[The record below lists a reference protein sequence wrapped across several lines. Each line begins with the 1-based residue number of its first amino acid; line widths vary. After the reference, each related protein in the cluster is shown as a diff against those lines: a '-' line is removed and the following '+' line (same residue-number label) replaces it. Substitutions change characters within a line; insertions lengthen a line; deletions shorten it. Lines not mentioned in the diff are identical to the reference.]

1 MSDNTAAATTEATVQ
16 AKAQRDQKNSRGGEW
31 HQSACILCASNC
43 GIEVQLGGDN
53 NGEITRTR
61 GDKAHPGSKG
71 YLCNKAS
78 RLNHYQNRADR
89 LLSPMRRNSSGGY
102 DAIDWESALAEIAD
116 KLGKVR
122 DTQGGE
128 KIFYYGGGGQG
139 NHLPGVHAQ
148 STLGALGVKFKSNA
162 LAQEKTGEFWVSEH
176 MLGNWAHG
184 DFENTQVGVFIG
196 KNPWQSHGI
205 TQARATLREMS
216 KDPNRTLIVIDPAR
230 TESADLADIHLA
242 VKPASDAWLL
252 AALAAVM
259 VEEELFDEAFI
270 KSHVSG
276 IDDVRQALAKVDIKR
291 HAKLCGISEQ
301 LIRTTARTIA
311 AAKSVAVFEDLGVQM
326 NRHSTLISY
335 LQRLLWLPT
344 GNFGRAGTHY
354 IPNTLGSMGS
364 GRLHGTTP
372 VTDSPVIGGL
382 MPCNLITDEVLT
394 EHPERF
400 RAMIIEATNPVHS
413 LAESARFREAMRA
426 LDCTVVIDV
435 AMTETAR
442 EADYVLPT
450 ATQYEKAEATFFN
463 FEFPNNYYQLR
474 QPLFDAPPG
483 VLTEA
488 EIHARLTE
496 KLGALPQE
504 RIDELDTALQQGRT
518 EFRNAVMAGLAADPQ
533 LMAVAPALLY
543 RTLGKHIGEKLAP
556 AAPLWAVMQKFAMTS
571 PQAVRA
577 SSKALADSANEDLGD
592 ALFDHILDSPS
603 GAVFSSER
611 WEDVWGRIN
620 TADGKI
626 KLNQSEMLEELDV
639 LSSEEPFNP
648 PEEFPFL
655 LSAGERRAFTANTI
669 IRDPDWKR
677 KDRDGALR
685 INPKDARR
693 LNLGDGATARITTVS
708 GVAEAVVEINERMQE
723 GHVALPNGAGLIY
736 PESPKDG
743 VIDGHEEASGERLV
757 GLAPNELTS
766 RFDRDK
772 FAGTPWHKSVPARLE
787 AI

>member
-1 MSDNTAAATTEATVQ
+1 MSQTTTTE
-16 AKAQRDQKNSRGGEW
+16 KPNNRGGEW
-31 HQSACILCASNC
+31 HQSACILCSANC

-53 NGEITRTR
+53 NDQIIRTR

-89 LLSPMRRNSSGGY
+89 LLSPMRRNARGGY
-102 DAIDWESALAEIAD
+102 DPIDWDTAISEIAD
-116 KLGKVR
+116 KFAKVK
-122 DTQGGE
+122 DNYGGE

-148 STLGALGVKFKSNA
+148 STLSALGVKYKSNA

-176 MLGNWAHG
+176 MLGSWAHG
-184 DFENTQVGVFIG
+184 DFENTEVAVFIG

-205 TQARATLREMS
+205 AQARATLREIS
-216 KDPNRTLIVIDPAR
+216 KDPNRTLIIIDPAQ

-252 AALAAVM
+252 AALVAVM
-259 VEEELFDEAFI
+259 VEEQLFDEAFI
-270 KSHVSG
+270 EKH
-276 IDDVRQALAKVDIKR
+276 IDGLDEVRDALRKVDVKR
-291 HAKLCGISEQ
+291 NASLCGISEEV
-301 LIRTTARTIA
+301 IRSTARTIA
-311 AAKSVAVFEDLGVQM
+311 SAKSVAVFEDLGVQM

-354 IPNTLGSMGS
+354 IPNTLGSLGS
-364 GRLHGTTP
+364 GRLQGTSP
-372 VTDSPVIGGL
+372 VTNSPIIGGL
-382 MPCNLITDEVLT
+382 MPCNLITDEILT
-394 EHPERF
+394 DHPDRF
-400 RAMIIEATNPVHS
+400 RAMIVEATNPVHS
-413 LAESARFREAMRA
+413 LAESSRFRQAMRA
-426 LDCTVVIDV
+426 LDCSVVIDV

-463 FEFPNNYYQLR
+463 FEFPHNYYQLR
-474 QPLFDAPPG
+474 QPLFDAPAG

-488 EIHARLTE
+488 EIHARIVE
-496 KLGALPQE
+496 KLGALPKE
-504 RIDELDTALQQGRT
+504 RINELNAALQQGRT
-518 EFRNAVMAGLAADPQ
+518 EFRNAVMSGLAAEPE

-543 RTLGKHIGEKLAP
+543 RTLGKHIGEKFAP
-556 AAPLWAVMQKFAMTS
+556 GAPLWAVMQKFAMSS
-571 PQAVRA
+571 PAAVRA
-577 SSKALADSANEDLGD
+577 SSETLAASSDQNLGD
-592 ALFDHILDSPS
+592 VLFDRILTSPS
-603 GAVFSSER
+603 GAVFSTET
-611 WEDVWGRIN
+611 WDDVWGRIN

-626 KLNQSEMLEELDV
+626 KLNQSEMLEELNV
-639 LSSEEPFNP
+639 LLVEEPFTA

-677 KDRDGALR
+677 KDREGALR

-693 LNLGDGATARITTVS
+693 LNLGDGATARVTTAT

-723 GHVALPNGAGLIY
+723 GHVALPNGTGLVY
-736 PESPKDG
+736 PVDQKANS
-743 VIDGHEEASGERLV
+743 EASESSDKETPTDERIY
-757 GLAPNELTS
+757 GIAPNELTS
-766 RFDRDK
+766 RLDRDK

>member
-1 MSDNTAAATTEATVQ
+1 MSKDSQASAPAT
-16 AKAQRDQKNSRGGEW
+16 KNARQGDW

-43 GIEVQLGGDN
+43 GIEVQLGGASN
-53 NGEITRTR
+53 REIVRTR

-89 LLSPMRRNSSGGY
+89 LTEPMRRNSSGGY
-102 DAIDWESALAEIAD
+102 DPIDWDTAIAEIAE
-116 KLGKVR
+116 KLGKIR
-122 DTQGGE
+122 DTHGGE
-128 KIFYYGGGGQG
+128 RIFYYGGGGQG

-148 STLGALGVKFKSNA
+148 STLAALDVAYRSNA

-176 MLGNWAHG
+176 MLGGWAHG
-184 DFENTQVGVFIG
+184 DFEHAQVAVFLG

-205 TQARATLREMS
+205 AQARATLKEIA

-252 AALAAVM
+252 AALTAVM
-259 VEEELFDEAFI
+259 AEENLFDNNFI
-270 KSHVSG
+270 KQHING
-276 IDDVRQALAKVDIKR
+276 MDDVLAALAQVDIAR
-291 HAKLCGISEQ
+291 NAQLCGVSEEQ
-301 LIRTTARTIA
+301 IRLTARTIA
-311 AAKSVAVFEDLGVQM
+311 GASSVAVFEDLGVQM

-344 GNFGRAGTHY
+344 GNFGRKGTHY
-354 IPNTLGSMGS
+354 LPNTLGSMGS
-364 GRLHGTTP
+364 GRVNG
-372 VTDSPVIGGL
+372 VSPVNKWPIIGGL
-382 MPCNLITDEVLT
+382 IPCNLISDEILSD
-394 EHPERF
+394 HPERF
-400 RAMIIEATNPVHS
+400 RAMIVEATNPVHS
-413 LAESARFREAMRA
+413 LAESKRFRQAMRS
-426 LDCTVVIDV
+426 LECTVVIDV

-474 QPLFDAPPG
+474 QPLFEPPAG

-496 KLGALPQE
+496 ALGALPVNHVE
-504 RIDELDTALQQGRT
+504 ALKAALKKGRA
-518 EFRNAVMAGLAADPQ
+518 EFRKEVMAGLAAEPQ

-543 RTLGKHIGEKLAP
+543 RTLGHHLGERLAP
-556 AAPLWAVMQKFAMTS
+556 AAPLWAVIQKFAMAS
-571 PQAVRA
+571 ADAVRA
-577 SSKALADSANEDLGD
+577 SSDALADVPAEDLGD
-592 ALFDHILDSPS
+592 MLFDAILSSPQ
-603 GAVFSSER
+603 GKVFSTES
-611 WEDVWGRIN
+611 WEDVWKRVK
-620 TADGKI
+620 TPDGKFRI
-626 KLNQSEMLEELDV
+626 NQSEMLEELQV
-639 LSSEEPFNP
+639 LDTDEPFKGP
-648 PEEFPFL
+648 KDFPFL

-677 KDRDGALR
+677 KDREGAIR
-685 INPKDARR
+685 INPIDARR
-693 LNLGDGATARITTVS
+693 LNLGDGATARVTTPT
-708 GVAEAVVEINERMQE
+708 GTADAVVEINDRMQE
-723 GHVALPNGAGLIY
+723 GHIALPNGAGLIY
-736 PESPKDG
+736 PEDNAGAES
-743 VIDGHEEASGERLV
+743 AV

-766 RFDRDK
+766 RLDRDR

-787 AI
+787 AV

>member
-1 MSDNTAAATTEATVQ
+1 MSRSTTTEKLET
-16 AKAQRDQKNSRGGEW
+16 DGNSKNSRGGEW

-43 GIEVQLGGDN
+43 GIEVQLGGEN
-53 NGEITRTR
+53 NEQIVRTR
-61 GDKAHPGSKG
+61 GDKAHPSSKG

-89 LLSPMRRNSSGGY
+89 LLSPMRRNASGGY
-102 DAIDWESALAEIAD
+102 DPIDWDTALTEIAD
-116 KLGKVR
+116 KLGAVR
-122 DTQGGE
+122 DSHGGE

-139 NHLPGVHAQ
+139 NHMPGVHAQ
-148 STLGALGVKFKSNA
+148 STLGALGAKYRSNA
-162 LAQEKTGEFWVSEH
+162 LAQEKTGEFWVSDH

-184 DFENTQVGVFIG
+184 DFENAQVAIFIG

-205 TQARATLREMS
+205 AQARATLRDIS
-216 KDPNRTLIVIDPAR
+216 KDPNRTLIIIDPAR

-252 AALAAVM
+252 AALVAVM
-259 VEEELFDEAFI
+259 VEEQLFDEAFI
-270 KSHVSG
+270 EAHIDG
-276 IDDVRQALAKVDIKR
+276 IDDVRTALKKVDVKR
-291 HAKLCGISEQ
+291 HAELCGIPEET
-301 LIRTTARTIA
+301 IRATARTIA
-311 AAKSVAVFEDLGVQM
+311 EAKSVAVFEDLGVQM

-344 GNFGRAGTHY
+344 GNFGRSGTHY
-354 IPNTLGSMGS
+354 IPNTLGNFGN
-364 GRLHGTTP
+364 GRLHGKTP
-372 VTDSPVIGGL
+372 VTNSPIIGGL
-382 MPCNLITDEVLT
+382 MPCNLITDEILT
-394 EHPERF
+394 DHPDRF
-400 RAMIIEATNPVHS
+400 RAMIVEANNPVHS
-413 LAESARFREAMRA
+413 LAESSRFREAMRA

-450 ATQYEKAEATFFN
+450 STQYEKAEATFFN
-463 FEFPNNYYQLR
+463 FEFPNNFYQLR
-474 QPLFDAPPG
+474 QPLFDAPEG

-488 EIHARLTE
+488 EIHARLAE

-504 RIDELDTALQQGRT
+504 RIDELNAALKLGRT
-518 EFRNAVMAGLAADPQ
+518 EFRVAVMAGLAAQPQ

-543 RTLGKHIGEKLAP
+543 RTLGAHIGDNLAP

-571 PQAVRA
+571 PDAVRA
-577 SSKALADSANEDLGD
+577 SSEKLAASTNEDLGD
-592 ALFDHILDSPS
+592 ALFEHILESKS
-603 GAVFSSER
+603 GAVFSTEG
-611 WEDVWGRIN
+611 WDDVWGRIN

-626 KLNQSEMLEELDV
+626 KLNQPEMLEELEV
-639 LSSEEPFNP
+639 LSAEEPFCAP
-648 PEEFPFL
+648 KDFPFL

-677 KDRDGALR
+677 KDREGALR
-685 INPKDARR
+685 ISPKDARR
-693 LNLGDGATARITTVS
+693 LNLGDGATARVTTAT

-723 GHVALPNGAGLIY
+723 GHVALPNGTGLIY
-736 PESPKDG
+736 PLNS
-743 VIDGHEEASGERLV
+743 EEENGEQV
-757 GLAPNELTS
+757 FGLAPNELTS
-766 RFDRDK
+766 RLDRDK

>member
-1 MSDNTAAATTEATVQ
+1 MSQIATTEKRETEGTT
-16 AKAQRDQKNSRGGEW
+16 KNARGGKW

-53 NGEITRTR
+53 NQQITRTR

-89 LLSPMRRNSSGGY
+89 LLSPMRRNASGGY
-102 DAIDWESALAEIAD
+102 DPIDWDTALTEIAD
-116 KLGKVR
+116 NLSRVR
-122 DTQGGE
+122 DTHGGE

-139 NHLPGVHAQ
+139 NHMPGVHAQ
-148 STLGALGVKFKSNA
+148 STLGALGAKYRSNA
-162 LAQEKTGEFWVSEH
+162 LAQEKTGEFWVSDH
-176 MLGNWAHG
+176 MLGSWAHG
-184 DFENTQVGVFIG
+184 DFENTQVAVFIG

-205 TQARATLREMS
+205 SQARATLRDIS
-216 KDPNRTLIVIDPAR
+216 KDPNRTLIIIDPAR

-252 AALAAVM
+252 AALVAVM
-259 VEEELFDEAFI
+259 VEEQLFDEAFI
-270 KSHVSG
+270 EAHING
-276 IDDVRQALAKVDIKR
+276 IDDVRTALKKVDIKR
-291 HAKLCGISEQ
+291 NAELCGIPEET
-301 LIRTTARTIA
+301 IRKTARTIA
-311 AAKSVAVFEDLGVQM
+311 EAKSVAVFEDLGVQM

-344 GNFGRAGTHY
+344 GNFGRSGTHY
-354 IPNTLGSMGS
+354 IPNTLGSFGS
-364 GRLHGTTP
+364 GRLQGRTP
-372 VTDSPVIGGL
+372 VTNSPIIGGL
-382 MPCNLITDEVLT
+382 MPCNLITDEILT
-394 EHPERF
+394 DHPDRF
-400 RAMIIEATNPVHS
+400 RAMIVEATNPVHS
-413 LAESARFREAMRA
+413 LAESSRFREAMRA

-463 FEFPNNYYQLR
+463 FEFPNNFYQLR
-474 QPLFDAPPG
+474 QPLFDAPAG
-483 VLTEA
+483 VLSEA
-488 EIHARLTE
+488 EIHARLAE

-504 RIDELDTALQQGRT
+504 RIDELNAALKEGRG
-518 EFRNAVMAGLAADPQ
+518 EFRKAVLAGLAEEPQ
-533 LMAVAPALLY
+533 LIAVAPALLY
-543 RTLGKHIGEKLAP
+543 RTLGAHIGEELAP

-571 PQAVRA
+571 PDAVRRSSDKLAA
-577 SSKALADSANEDLGD
+577 SPTEDLGD
-592 ALFDHILDSPS
+592 DLFDHVLESKS
-603 GAVFSSER
+603 GAVFSTES

-626 KLNQSEMLEELDV
+626 KLNQPEMLEELKL
-639 LSSEEPFNP
+639 LSVEEPFRAP
-648 PEEFPFL
+648 KEFPFL

-677 KDRDGALR
+677 KDREGALR

-693 LNLGDGATARITTVS
+693 LNLGDGATARVTTAT

-723 GHVALPNGAGLIY
+723 GHVALPNGTGLIY
-736 PESPKDG
+736 PLNSED
-743 VIDGHEEASGERLV
+743 EENGEQV
-757 GLAPNELTS
+757 FGLAPNELTS
-766 RFDRDK
+766 RLDRDK

>member
-1 MSDNTAAATTEATVQ
+1 MSVSNTSKQ
-16 AKAQRDQKNSRGGEW
+16 ASDKQDTNQRGGEW

-53 NGEITRTR
+53 SDQIVRTR
-61 GDKAHPGSKG
+61 GDKAHPASKG

-89 LLSPMRRNSSGGY
+89 LLSPMRRNSIGGY
-102 DAIDWESALAEIAD
+102 DPIDWDTALSEIAA
-116 KLGKVR
+116 KLAAVR
-122 DTQGGE
+122 DNHGGE
-128 KIFYYGGGGQG
+128 RIFYYGGGGQG

-148 STLGALGVKFKSNA
+148 STLGALGVKFRSNA

-176 MLGNWAHG
+176 MLGSWAHG
-184 DFENTQVGVFIG
+184 DFENAQVAIFIG

-216 KDPNRTLIVIDPAR
+216 KDPGRTLIVIDPAR

-259 VEEELFDEAFI
+259 VEEELFDDSFI
-270 KSHVSG
+270 DAHING
-276 IDDVRQALAKVDIKR
+276 IDEVRHALAKVDITR
-291 HAKLCGISEQ
+291 HAKLCGISED

-344 GNFGRAGTHY
+344 GNFGRVGTHY

-372 VTDSPVIGGL
+372 VTDSPIIGGL

-394 EHPERF
+394 EHPDRF

-426 LDCTVVIDV
+426 LECSVVIDV

-463 FEFPNNYYQLR
+463 FEFPNNFYQLR
-474 QPLFDAPPG
+474 QPLFDAPDG

-488 EIHARLTE
+488 EIHARLVE
-496 KLGALPQE
+496 KLGALPKD
-504 RIDELDTALQQGRT
+504 RIDELNAALQQGRA
-518 EFRNAVMAGLAADPQ
+518 EFRAAVMAGLAAEPQ
-533 LMAVAPALLY
+533 LLAVAPALLY
-543 RTLGKHIGEKLAP
+543 RTLGTHLGDKLAP
-556 AAPLWAVMQKFAMTS
+556 SAPLWAVMQKFAMTS
-571 PQAVRA
+571 PAAVRA
-577 SSKALADSANEDLGD
+577 SSTALAASTDENLGD
-592 ALFDHILDSPS
+592 ALFDHIIDSPS
-603 GAVFSSER
+603 GAIFSTEH

-620 TADGKI
+620 TADGRI
-626 KLNQSEMLEELDV
+626 KLNQPEMLEELKV
-639 LSSEEPFNP
+639 LSKEEPFSAP
-648 PEEFPFL
+648 KEFPFL

-677 KDRDGALR
+677 KDREGALR
-685 INPKDARR
+685 INPQDARR
-693 LNLGDGATARITTVS
+693 LNLGDGATARVTTRT
-708 GVAEAVVEINERMQE
+708 GVAEVVVEINERMQE
-723 GHVALPNGAGLIY
+723 GHIALPNGAGLIY
-736 PESPKDG
+736 PANPKDA
-743 VIDGHEEASGERLV
+743 EAGESLI

-766 RFDRDK
+766 RLDRDK

-787 AI
+787 AF